1 MDITINSINGVNT
14 AKRNTNLKKQGNTS
28 YPVQIKVNK
37 LQNDVF
43 ERNNGAVNPSFGA
56 SFWKTMAVA
65 ISGGA
70 AAGSAV
76 GAKIGG
82 TVDISTGLV
91 SGGTITASSTAVG
104 GAIGGISGFFTGLWK
119 YFSDS
124 DKDTE
129 IKKREKKIKDMEDE
143 IERYKRKKAAQEA
156 INESMGAE
164 TAKTDKKYDE
174 MMTKINNNL
183 KIEKKRILELTDS
196 GLKRVAGYDED
207 KKALMGIVVS
217 PFVQSLDPVTGAAF
231 ASKVPNGVLLYGL
244 SGNGKTRMA
253 QALIEEL
260 IGQAKVR
267 GTDVNF
273 EDLSQEKQSR
283 LEDKLDFIQHQAAA
297 DFEENNKRTIVFM
310 DEFDRFA
317 NIKTK
322 NTKGAMLNEK
332 VKEFI
337 SNASKNGI
345 TVIATTNYPQ
355 NIYRPI
361 LEDDD
366 VFSLKTI
373 IEPPSKEDIKEIF
386 KYYLDGTTT
395 GEINYKKL
403 AEKLEKKAKEW
414 DGKYNCS
421 SIEDMSNK
429 AKASAQEDKRL
440 VTQEDIE
447 TLIDNSKPDLTRRYM
462 DLFKTDFK
470 FISGGMSY
478 EEYSRQK
485 EAEKGVK

>member
-1 MDITINSINGVNT
+1 MDITINSIKGVDTVN
-14 AKRNTNLKKQGNTS
+14 RNINLKKQGNTS
-28 YPVQIKVNK
+28 YPVQIKANK

-43 ERNNGAVNPSFGA
+43 ERGNGTASPSFGA

-82 TVDISTGLV
+82 TVDISTGLI

-129 IKKREKKIKDMEDE
+129 IKRQNDIIQKQKEKIDALND
-143 IERYKRKKAAQEA
+143 KKNAQKA
-156 INESMGAE
+156 VNESMRAE
-164 TAKTDKKYDE
+164 TVKTDTNYDR
-174 MMTKINNNL
+174 M
-183 KIEKKRILELTDS
+183 IEKEKNVLSISEKRIQELTNS
-196 GLKRVAGYDED
+196 GLKKVAGYNED
-207 KKALMGIVVS
+207 KNVLMGLVVS
-217 PFVQSLDPVTGAAF
+217 PFVQSLDSETGV
-231 ASKVPNGVLLYGL
+231 SSPQIPNGVLLYGL
-244 SGNGKTRMA
+244 SGNGKTRIA

-260 IGQAKVR
+260 IGQAKIR
-267 GTDVNF
+267 GKEINF
-273 EDLSQEKQSR
+273 VDLSQEKQSR
-283 LEDKLDFIQHQAAA
+283 LEDKLDFTQQQAAA
-297 DFEENNKRTIVFM
+297 DFKENNKRTIVFM

-322 NTKGAMLNEK
+322 NTKGAKLNEK

-345 TVIATTNYPQ
+345 TVVATTNYPQ

-361 LEDDD
+361 LEDDN

-395 GEINYKKL
+395 GEMNYEEL
-403 AEKLEKKAKEW
+403 AEKLEEKAKER

-421 SIEDMSNK
+421 SIEYMSNK
-429 AKASAQEDKRL
+429 AKARAQEDKRL
-440 VTQEDIE
+440 VTQKDIE
-447 TLIDNSKPDLTRRYM
+447 MLIDSSKPDLTQRYM

-485 EAEKGVK
+485 EVENGEK

>member
-1 MDITINSINGVNT
+1 MDITINSINGINT
-14 AKRNTNLKKQGNTS
+14 ANRNTNLKKQGNTS
-28 YPVQIKVNK
+28 YPVQIKANK

-43 ERNNGAVNPSFGA
+43 ERSNGTASPSFGA

-70 AAGSAV
+70 AAGAAV
-76 GAKIGG
+76 GAKVGG

-104 GAIGGISGFFTGLWK
+104 GAIGGMSGFFTGLWK

-129 IKKREKKIKDMEDE
+129 IKKRGKKIKDMEDE
-143 IERYKRKKAAQEA
+143 IERYKRRKAAQEA

-174 MMTKINNNL
+174 MMTKVNNNL
-183 KIEKKRILELTDS
+183 KIEKKRIQELTDA

-217 PFVQSLDPVTGAAF
+217 PFVQSLDSETGVS
-231 ASKVPNGVLLYGL
+231 ASQVPNGVLLYGL
-244 SGNGKTRMA
+244 SGNGKTRIA

-260 IGQAKVR
+260 IGQARIR

-283 LEDKLDFIQHQAAA
+283 LEDKLDYILQKAAA

-317 NIKTK
+317 YRKQKNDKGIK
-322 NTKGAMLNEK
+322 LNEK

-355 NIYRPI
+355 NIYGPI
-361 LEDDD
+361 WKDDKI
-366 VFSLKTI
+366 FSLKTI
-373 IEPPSKEDIKEIF
+373 IEPPSKEDIKKIF
-386 KYYLDGTTT
+386 KYYLDGITA
-395 GEINYKKL
+395 GKINYEEL
-403 AEKLEKKAKEW
+403 AEKLEEKAKEL

-421 SIEDMSNK
+421 SIEYMSNK
-429 AKASAQEDKRL
+429 AKERAKEDERL
-440 VTQEDIE
+440 VTQKDIE
-447 TLIDNSKPDLTRRYM
+447 MLIDSSKPDLTRRDM
-462 DLFKTDFK
+462 DLFKKDFE

-478 EEYSRQK
+478 EEYNRQK